1 MQNVNKRCEYRK
13 GKEKQTSYASN
24 LEEIHYKSV
33 PWAGKKPSTSQSC
46 HILQTQEMMCFFYPD
61 KEIFELS

>member
-1 MQNVNKRCEYRK
+1 MQNVNKRCEYWK

-33 PWAGKKPSTSQSC
+33 PWTGKAF
-46 HILQTQEMMCFFYPD
+46 HITVMSHFTDTGDDVFFLP
-61 KEIFELS
+61 